1 MQKLLAMSFA
11 VLSSFG
17 ASAHA
22 AELCKSAYSTELAK
36 LSQAENDDWASVA
49 KNPRGVIA
57 TAVRDQARRKR
68 VDEIQKAGGLCSAED
83 FLAAAIVM
91 SHGVFVVEDIKA
103 IKFAST
109 ALALDPTLTQANQ
122 PFRVAIDQI
131 AVRARGDQL
140 YGTVI
145 ETKNGVD
152 MPVPVMPGFIPND

>member
-1 MQKLLAMSFA
+1 
-11 VLSSFG
+11 
-17 ASAHA
+17 
-22 AELCKSAYSTELAK
+22 
-36 LSQAENDDWASVA
+36 
-49 KNPRGVIA
+49 
-57 TAVRDQARRKR
+57 
-68 VDEIQKAGGLCSAED
+68 
-83 FLAAAIVM
+83 M